1 MSASTSCP
9 KATKATKNFTKASP
23 SITFQSYWREH
34 PCYLQY
40 HPGSEFFLILTTL
53 ANLFAKLRI
62 IYEIVIDNA

>member
-1 MSASTSCP
+1 MQW
-9 KATKATKNFTKASP
+9 
-23 SITFQSYWREH
+23 SINYGQKYKKRDQRPVPLISYWREH